1 MTLPKRAHA
10 LRPGSFRASFL
21 QTVPANRGLTIV
33 VRIPRAGD
41 ESAGV
46 TSRLAPLFEQEARM
60 KKIYEKPTLTKRE
73 KLSRVTAGIPLSQQ
87 A

>member
-1 MTLPKRAHA
+1 MGVAS
-10 LRPGSFRASFL
+10 RPA
-21 QTVPANRGLTIV
+21 TV
-33 VRIPRAGD
+33 
-41 ESAGV
+41 
-46 TSRLAPLFEQEARM
+46 FEQEARV